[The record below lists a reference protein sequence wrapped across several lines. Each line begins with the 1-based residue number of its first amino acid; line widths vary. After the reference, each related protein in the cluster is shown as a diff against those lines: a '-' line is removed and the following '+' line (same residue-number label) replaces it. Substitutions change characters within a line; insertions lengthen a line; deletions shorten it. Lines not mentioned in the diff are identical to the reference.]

1 MRSFA
6 IALTLGILWLQ
17 QQASLLT
24 ATTLIAV
31 LVAAGGLLLCVF
43 KLHLPYLRRAVALLA
58 AALIGIAWADW
69 RAELA
74 LQTVLPEALEGR
86 DLLVTGVVAS
96 LPGVNVNGSSFQLDV
111 ETLSEFKAAQT
122 SAAQTPLPGQERLP
136 SRISLFWPAKAGVTP
151 SLKAGQRWRL
161 PVRLKRPHGN
171 QNPGGFDAEL
181 WMLEQGIR
189 ATGTVQTAQAVT
201 QSAATQPLQD
211 FVPGVLYAVDRCRG
225 WLRERIHAALPG
237 KPYAAVVVALVI
249 GDQREIR
256 QAEWNIFQR
265 SGIGHL
271 ISISGL
277 HITMLAGFF
286 ALLMGALWRRSF
298 FIFHTRPLPLRLP
311 VQKVMAATA
320 AVVAVLYVALA
331 GFGVPAQRT
340 MYMLLTVAVA
350 IWSGRFNQFS
360 SVLALALCV
369 VLVIDPWALMWPG
382 FWLSFVAVAVILYV
396 ARDEAIGSLDAD
408 NDWRVR
414 LRRNWHAALRTQYGI
429 TLGLLPLTMLL
440 FAQIS
445 LISPLANAFA
455 IPLVSFLITP
465 LVLIGV
471 FLPEP
476 FCGWLLSLAH
486 AGIALMAELLAWLSA
501 PDWVIW
507 TAPQPSLPMF
517 LLAMLGVLWLLGPRA
532 LPMRWLGLVCL
543 LPVLMPRPPAI
554 AEAAFR
560 ATVLDVGQ
568 GTAVLIQTRQH
579 TLLYDTG
586 PAYGPDSDAGSRVIL
601 PFLRAQGIRKL
612 DRMLI
617 SHQDTDHSGGAA
629 SILAQMTVDGVIS
642 SLPDQHALRQSA
654 RPHSAC
660 VAGQSWQWDGVTFEM
675 LQPTAASYASD
686 KWKPNARSCTLKI
699 STPQLSMLLPGDA
712 EAIQEDEMLHMLP
725 EKLPATVLLAPHH
738 GSATS
743 STAAFLQAV
752 HPELIVI
759 QSGYRNRYRHPK
771 PEVLARYQAFGINH
785 LRTDEAGAIQLD
797 FEASLH
803 ISEYRKQHARYWYG
817 Q

>member
-1 MRSFA
+1 MRSVA

-24 ATTLIAV
+24 TRTLIAV
-31 LVAAGGLLLCVF
+31 VFVSCGLLLCVF
-43 KLHLPYLRRAVALLA
+43 KLHLPYVRRAAALLA

-74 LQTVLPEALEGR
+74 LQTALPATLEGR
-86 DLLVTGVVAS
+86 DLLVTGVIAS

-111 ETLSEFKAAQT
+111 EMLSEFQPAQTGAAQV
-122 SAAQTPLPGQERLP
+122 PLPGLQQLP
-136 SRISLFWPAKAGVTP
+136 SRISLFWPARAGEAP
-151 SLKAGQRWRL
+151 LLQAGQRWRL
-161 PVRLKRPHGN
+161 PVHLKRPHGN

-181 WMLEQGIR
+181 WMLEQGVR
-189 ATGTVQTAQAVT
+189 ATGSVQTAQ
-201 QSAATQPLQD
+201 SAAIQPLQD
-211 FVPGVLYAVDRCRG
+211 FVPGVLYAIDRCRG

-256 QAEWNIFQR
+256 QVEWTIFQR

-298 FIFHTRPLPLRLP
+298 FIFHARPLPLRLP
-311 VQKVMAATA
+311 VQKVMAVTA

-350 IWSGRFNQFS
+350 IWTGRFNQFS

-396 ARDEAIGSLDAD
+396 ARDEVAGSLDAD
-408 NDWRVR
+408 SSWRAR
-414 LRRNWHAALRTQYGI
+414 LHRNWHAALRTQYGI

-455 IPLVSFLITP
+455 IPLVSFLVTP
-465 LVLIGV
+465 LVLLAV
-471 FLPEP
+471 FLPAP
-476 FCGWLLSLAH
+476 FCGWLLHLAH
-486 AGIALMAELLAWLSA
+486 AGIALMAELLTWLSA

-507 TAPQPSLPMF
+507 TAPQPALPLF
-517 LLAMLGVLWLLGPRA
+517 LLATAGMLWLLGPRA
-532 LPMRWLGLVCL
+532 LPMRWMGLVCIIPVL
-543 LPVLMPRPPAI
+543 LPVQSPVS
-554 AEAAFR
+554 EAAFR

-617 SHQDTDHSGGAA
+617 SHQDSDHSGGAA

-642 SLPDQHALRQSA
+642 SLPGQHALRQSA
-654 RPHSAC
+654 SPHSVC

-699 STPQLSMLLPGDA
+699 STPRLSMLLPGDA

-725 EKLPATVLLAPHH
+725 EKLPATVLLAPDH
-738 GSATS
+738 GSGTS
-743 STAAFLQAV
+743 STDAFLQAV

-759 QSGYRNRYRHPK
+759 QSGYLNRYHHPK
-771 PEVLARYQAFGINH
+771 PLVLERYQAFGINH
-785 LRTDEAGAIQLD
+785 LRTDEAGAIELD